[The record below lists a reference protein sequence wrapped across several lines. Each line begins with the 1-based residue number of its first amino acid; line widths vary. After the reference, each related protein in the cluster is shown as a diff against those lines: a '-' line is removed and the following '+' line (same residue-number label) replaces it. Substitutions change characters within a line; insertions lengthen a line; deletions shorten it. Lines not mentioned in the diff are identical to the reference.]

1 MADSL
6 NYTDPRGMMAD
17 RYASQYTPLSGNL
30 DQMTIQLG
38 GNAGA
43 MLGNALF
50 GGQSSAMMEQR
61 AINDAIKEADA
72 AEDPDERLNLFAQA
86 LRKRGLEGRAQD
98 VESKL
103 IERQKTYAAIVADKA
118 LAAQRNRESDPIQEF
133 AKTGKYTPQSLAAFA
148 KSRNVA
154 DLVLTEN
161 LTPTEIEKLQIYR
174 DTLTDPVKIAEVNKV
189 IEGVQKGKGTSL
201 SVGAPDIKGILQEVS
216 AKEDAKGRED
226 AWVKAGDAYKMQVPM
241 LAKLDEVTQLLPR
254 TFTGSFANTSLQFG
268 KALSG
273 MGIPIDETKLANTEY
288 LNAVSAQ
295 LLQTIARNFPGAL
308 AVKEMDQ
315 LIKSKPNSQQQV
327 TTIVKILDGL
337 KKEMKSNVIAYEQLA
352 KLPESERY
360 GKNFNLVQADAFRK
374 LTRYESL
381 VKKAQQAK
389 ADTSGKTRL
398 TKEEIAEAQSLQQEL
413 GEK

>member
-1 MADSL
+1 MATSVTQSL
-6 NYTDPRGMMAD
+6 FGITPQSIQSERDAALQQQALQFAKLDPFQSARMGLFQGA
-17 RYASQYTPLSGNL
+17 A
-30 DQMTIQLG
+30 QLG
-38 GNAGA
+38 SGIAGA
-43 MLGNALF
+43 LGDPAIEQARQRQGMLGGLDV
-50 GGQSSAMMEQR
+50 S
-61 AINDAIKEADA
+61 
-72 AEDPDERLNLFAQA
+72 DPAA
-86 LRKRGLEGRAQD
+86 LRQAAQNADPQTASLLVSRAMELEQGSADIGAAQ
-98 VESKL
+98 
-103 IERQKTYAAIVADKA
+103 A
-118 LAAQRNRESDPIQEF
+118 LAAQRNREARVAFGNDRE
-133 AKTGKYTPQSLAAFA
+133 AFA
-148 KSRNVA
+148 KELYGKSFN
-154 DLVLTEN
+154 DLTSVE
-161 LTPTEIEKLQIYR
+161 
-174 DTLTDPVKIAEVNKV
+174 AAAVNKKFAEAE
-189 IEGVQKGKGTSL
+189 IAAKKAGATKL
-201 SVGAPDIKGILQEVS
+201 SVGGPDIKGILQEVS
-216 AKEDAKGRED
+216 AKEDAKGKAENW
-226 AWVKAGDAYKMQVPM
+226 AKAGDAYKMQVPM
-241 LAKLDEVTQLLPR
+241 LAQLDEVTQLLPR

-273 MGIPIDETKLANTEY
+273 LGIPIDETKLTNTEY

>member
-1 MADSL
+1 MATSVTQSL
-6 NYTDPRGMMAD
+6 FGITPQSIQNERDAALQQQALQFAKLDPFQAARMGLFQG
-17 RYASQYTPLSGNL
+17 ASQLGTGIAGALGYEDPEIAQARQRQG
-30 DQMTIQLG
+30 MLG
-38 GNAGA
+38 GLNVADPAALRQAAQNADPQTASLLVTRA
-43 MLGNALF
+43 MELEKG
-50 GGQSSAMMEQR
+50 SAE
-61 AINDAIKEADA
+61 IEAQ
-72 AEDPDERLNLFAQA
+72 QA
-86 LRKRGLEGRAQD
+86 L
-98 VESKL
+98 VN
-103 IERQKTYAAIVADKA
+103 
-118 LAAQRNRESDPIQEF
+118 QRNREARTSFGNDREAI
-133 AKTGKYTPQSLAAFA
+133 AKELYNKSFNDLTSVEAAA
-148 KSRNVA
+148 
-154 DLVLTEN
+154 
-161 LTPTEIEKLQIYR
+161 
-174 DTLTDPVKIAEVNKV
+174 VNKKATEV
-189 IEGVQKGKGTSL
+189 DIASKKAGATKV
-201 SVGAPDIKGILQEVS
+201 SVGAPDIKGILQEVG
-216 AKEDAKGRED
+216 AKEDAKGKAENW
-226 AWVKAGDAYKMQVPM
+226 AKAGDAYKMQVPM
-241 LAKLDEVTQLLPR
+241 LAQLDEVTQLLPR

-273 MGIPIDETKLANTEY
+273 LGIPIDETKLTNTEY

>member
-1 MADSL
+1 MATSVTQSL
-6 NYTDPRGMMAD
+6 FGI
-17 RYASQYTPLSGNL
+17 TPQSIQAQRDAEMQQQALAFARLSPMESARMGLFQGVN
-30 DQMTIQLG
+30 Q
-38 GNAGA
+38 
-43 MLGNALF
+43 LGNAF
-50 GGQSSAMMEQR
+50 GQLTGV
-61 AINDAIKEADA
+61 
-72 AEDPDERLNLFAQA
+72 EDTEIAQA
-86 LRKRGLEGRAQD
+86 RQRQGMLGGLDVSDPNALRQAAQNADPQTASMLVTRAMELEKGSAEIDAQ
-98 VESKL
+98 
-103 IERQKTYAAIVADKA
+103 QA
-118 LAAQRNRESDPIQEF
+118 LVNQRNREARINFGSDREAISKAIYGKTFNDLLPAEAAAVNEKAAQEAA
-133 AKTGKYTPQSLAAFA
+133 AKTPKTTV
-148 KSRNVA
+148 NV
-154 DLVLTEN
+154 
-161 LTPTEIEKLQIYR
+161 
-174 DTLTDPVKIAEVNKV
+174 
-189 IEGVQKGKGTSL
+189 GG
-201 SVGAPDIKGILQEVS
+201 PDIKGILQEVS
-216 AKEDAKGRED
+216 AKQDAIGKAENW
-226 AWVKAGDAYKMQVPM
+226 AKAGDAYKMQVPM
-241 LAKLDEVTQLLPR
+241 LAQLDEVTQLLPR

-273 MGIPIDETKLANTEY
+273 MGIPIDENKLTNTEY

-360 GKNFNLVQADAFRK
+360 GKNFNIVQADAFRK